1 MNSKSIG
8 IQRDR
13 VYEERNRILETSDFS
28 AFDFDSLARDVF
40 DYDLRTKHI
49 HNKDDIINYI
59 YEQLSFSFKDD
70 AISQQIQTREQTIDY
85 LVQQFN
91 KQLKENMKIANND
104 YFKLRFFKSNIESHR
119 CRMDKSS

>member
-1 MNSKSIG
+1 MMAREMANEFEKSIG

-49 HNKDDIINYI
+49 HNKDDIIKYI
-59 YEQLSFSFKDD
+59 YEQLSFSFKMTLL
-70 AISQQIQTREQTIDY
+70 ANRFKH
-85 LVQQFN
+85 VN
-91 KQLKENMKIANND
+91 KPLI
-104 YFKLRFFKSNIESHR
+104 I
-119 CRMDKSS
+119 

>member
-1 MNSKSIG
+1 MMAREMANEFEKVSAFNVI
-8 IQRDR
+8 

-91 KQLKENMKIANND
+91 KQLKENMKIVNND
-104 YFKLRFFKSNIESHR
+104 YFKLRFFQKQY
-119 CRMDKSS
+119 

>member
-1 MNSKSIG
+1 MKSAIVFLKR
-8 IQRDR
+8 Q
-13 VYEERNRILETSDFS
+13 TSVHLT
-28 AFDFDSLARDVF
+28 FDSLARDVF

-49 HNKDDIINYI
+49 HNKDDIIKYI

-91 KQLKENMKIANND
+91 KQLKRI
-104 YFKLRFFKSNIESHR
+104 
-119 CRMDKSS
+119 